1 MKPSSPDASITRVP
15 DPKTY
20 TMVEGGGLPPGGIF
34 ARRLSPGGS
43 CLQGEGVIFGY
54 LLSQFALC
62 PALPVPVVAC
72 LHWSAVRQRIVFKT
86 AVLVSK
92 SRHDGT

>member
-34 ARRLSPGGS
+34 ARRLSPGGELS
-43 CLQGEGVIFGY
+43 PRGGGY
-54 LLSQFALC
+54 LR
-62 PALPVPVVAC
+62 LPICAVCFVPGTSRSDRITPSLRVYC
-72 LHWSAVRQRIVFKT
+72 LHWSAVCQRIVFKM
-86 AVLVSK
+86 AVLV
-92 SRHDGT
+92 